1 MSSFIK
7 TVADGD
13 TMESAMCATCGDV
26 AFDIPQTRWT
36 RGGRA
41 ITRLLLA
48 SLVAIPLMAAS
59 ADRGLNLSVPA
70 PGSSLPVPP
79 SPPANAAPSKYQPAP
94 TPNRDVELGPPAKP
108 GTAPSVA
115 PSLFTRQDQYRGEGF
130 GKGSTAQ
137 SEQDKRVRPGAGLSL
152 HLPLSP
158 N

>member
-1 MSSFIK
+1 MS
-7 TVADGD
+7 
-13 TMESAMCATCGDV
+13 
-26 AFDIPQTRWT
+26 W
-36 RGGRA
+36 
-41 ITRLLLA
+41 
-48 SLVAIPLMAAS
+48 LVARLVIAALVALPLMAAA
-59 ADRGLNLSVPA
+59 ADRGFSLTVPA

-79 SPPANAAPSKYQPAP
+79 FPPANAPPSKFQPAP
-94 TPNRDVELGPPAKP
+94 TPNRDVELGPPPKP

-137 SEQDKRVRPGAGLSL
+137 SDQEKRVRPGAGLSL